1 MFFYILG
8 KDHVSITLGTVF
20 PFTIPLIFS
29 DNSQPVYAFCV
40 LVAAIIGSL
49 TPDADSGGKPKLHYD
64 FKIVYDIMVP
74 LHKLIVFSFS
84 FFNLKEK

>member
-1 MFFYILG
+1 MLG

-40 LVAAIIGSL
+40 LVAAVIGSL
-49 TPDADSGGKPKLHYD
+49 TPDADSDGKPKLHYD

-74 LHKLIVFSFS
+74 LHIGSSKISV
-84 FFNLKEK
+84 